1 MRDGEDVLRRPVEGE
16 SGGKVVTE
24 EEKDER
30 HQHEDALLHFVSGLR
45 SDLHLQDHRDGH
57 EEGKG
62 VDGETH
68 DVGDG
73 VGLGEIG
80 DPPEEGLVAELDGIL
95 KHGEEAE
102 EDGDL
107 QEHGKATAHR
117 VDSEL
122 AIELHCLLIHL
133 VRIVGIL
140 LLELG
145 HLGLELRHP
154 LHSAGGLGVQ
164 GPHQGADNESQ
175 DDHGPSPGPIVA
187 LAAEEGRK
195 LVEGPVENVTDPA
208 EEPVVHDFGLVS
220 IEAANE
226 EVIFRSD
233 KDIEFDDLG
242 ALSHEGFVGE
252 GKVVVQKS
260 CAFFFF
266 GAGRLKGDFLWADP
280 DGGGVG
286 IFRRNDG
293 GKELV
298 FYAAVLHFAFLGF
311 TILALF
317 LAEESSFEPSS

>member
-1 MRDGEDVLRRPVEGE
+1 MLLLATAGSRATLSGFASLLGEFRFFGELLHPALFAGLLVGLQFGLGHFLHEPGLRDGKDVLRRPVEGE

-95 KHGEEAE
+95 EHGEEAE

-154 LHSAGGLGVQ
+154 LHGAGGLGVQ

-187 LAAEEGRK
+187 LAAEEGWR
-195 LVEGPVENVTDPA
+195 V
-208 EEPVVHDFGLVS
+208 
-220 IEAANE
+220 
-226 EVIFRSD
+226 
-233 KDIEFDDLG
+233 
-242 ALSHEGFVGE
+242 
-252 GKVVVQKS
+252 
-260 CAFFFF
+260 C
-266 GAGRLKGDFLWADP
+266 
-280 DGGGVG
+280 
-286 IFRRNDG
+286 
-293 GKELV
+293 
-298 FYAAVLHFAFLGF
+298 
-311 TILALF
+311 
-317 LAEESSFEPSS
+317 